1 MPSPTVHADLPPVP
15 YRWRLDR
22 IEGTSA
28 GDGVLLTDLDN
39 DAQLSITGGR
49 LARGPGYE
57 LAAGASRRSLARTG
71 AIIRLR
77 QKNRYYLHASGVVDA
92 QGRAL
97 VFVGESGAG
106 KSTLAFALA
115 RHGWSLLGDDGVVL
129 EPTAS
134 GIVVHGWRSP
144 LLVSLD
150 LEEYFPEIAEHRARA
165 LAGDARRRVP
175 VHANTAARAQL
186 AGLVFVAQGAPG
198 SLAPCPEST
207 AMLALIRQSPWVLLG
222 DAQSAAHFAA
232 LCDIVKSVPLLDFR
246 HGPAELERLG
256 EIFPSGVQLPV
267 ERRAFA

>member
-1 MPSPTVHADLPPVP
+1 MERADPSPIPS
-15 YRWRLDR
+15 RWRMDR
-22 IEGTSA
+22 IEGTSV

-39 DAQLSITGGR
+39 DAQLSISGGR
-49 LARGPGYE
+49 LARGPGYDR
-57 LAAGASRRSLARTG
+57 AAGASRRSLARTG

-77 QKNRYYLHASGVVDA
+77 QRNRYYLHASGVVDRE
-92 QGRAL
+92 GKAL

-129 EPTAS
+129 EPTAG

-150 LEEYFPEIAEHRARA
+150 LEEFFPEIRTHRASA
-165 LAGDARRRVP
+165 MTGDARRRVP
-175 VHANTAARAQL
+175 VHADSTARAQL

-198 SLAPCPEST
+198 SLRPCSESS

-222 DAQSAAHFAA
+222 DGNSAAHFAA
-232 LCDIVKSVPLLDFR
+232 LRDIVTSVPLYDFR
-246 HGPAELERLG
+246 HGPAELERVG
-256 EIFPSGVQLPV
+256 ELFPSGADDSTEQGIHS
-267 ERRAFA
+267 

>member
-1 MPSPTVHADLPPVP
+1 MERTDSPSVP
-15 YRWRLDR
+15 SRWRMDR
-22 IEGTSA
+22 IEGTTA

-57 LAAGASRRSLARTG
+57 RAAGASRRSLARTG

-129 EPTAS
+129 EPTAN
-134 GIVVHGWRSP
+134 GILVHGWRSP

-165 LAGDARRRVP
+165 MLGDARRRVP
-175 VHANTAARAQL
+175 VHANSAARARL

-198 SLAPCPEST
+198 SLATCPEST
-207 AMLALIRQSPWVLLG
+207 AMLALTRQSPWVLLG
-222 DAQSAAHFAA
+222 DGQSAAHFAA
-232 LCDIVKSVPLLDFR
+232 LRDVVQSVPLLDFR

-256 EIFPSGVQLPV
+256 ELFPSGAPLPA
-267 ERRAFA
+267 EQIALA

>member
-1 MPSPTVHADLPPVP
+1 M
-15 YRWRLDR
+15 DR

-28 GDGVLLTDLDN
+28 GDSVLLTDLDN

-57 LAAGASRRSLARTG
+57 RAAGASRRSLARTG

-129 EPTAS
+129 EPTAH
-134 GIVVHGWRSP
+134 GIIVHGWRSP

-150 LEEYFPEIAEHRARA
+150 LEEYFPEIARHRA
-165 LAGDARRRVP
+165 LAMMGDARRRVP
-175 VHANTAARAQL
+175 VHANSTARAQL
-186 AGLVFVAQGAPG
+186 AGLVFVVQGAPG
-198 SLAPCPEST
+198 SLGPCPESS

-222 DAQSAAHFAA
+222 DEQSAAHFAA
-232 LCDIVKSVPLLDFR
+232 LRDIVKSVPIFDFL

-256 EIFPSGVQLPV
+256 ELFPSSAEELSEQRTLS
-267 ERRAFA
+267 